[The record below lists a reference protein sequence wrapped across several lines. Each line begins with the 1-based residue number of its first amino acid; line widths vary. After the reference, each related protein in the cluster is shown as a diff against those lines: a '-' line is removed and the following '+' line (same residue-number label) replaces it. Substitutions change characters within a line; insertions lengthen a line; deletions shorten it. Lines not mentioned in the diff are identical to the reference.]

1 MQTRVKICGITN
13 VLDGLMAAEAGAD
26 MVGLM
31 FYERSP
37 RYITLAKAAVISRSL
52 PPFVLRVGVFVNPDE
67 ALVARAIG
75 ECGLSLLQFHGDEP
89 SDFCTQFGIM
99 SLKAFRLKDASSL
112 MPLESY
118 KTDAFLLDAYS
129 PIGLGGTGE
138 QFSWELAV
146 AAQKFG
152 KPVFLAGGLTPQ
164 NVADAVCHVRPFA
177 VDVSSG
183 VESAPGKKDPTKVRA
198 FVDAA
203 RSVGSEAA

>member
-13 VLDGLMAAEAGAD
+13 VPDGLMAAEAGAD

-37 RYITLAKAAVISRSL
+37 RYITLARAAVISRSL

-67 ALVARAIG
+67 ALVTRAIG
-75 ECGLSLLQFHGDEP
+75 ECGLSVLQFHGDEP

-112 MPLESY
+112 VPMESY

-164 NVADAVCHVRPFA
+164 NVADAVCQVRPFA

-198 FVDAA
+198 FVQAA

>member
-1 MQTRVKICGITN
+1 
-13 VLDGLMAAEAGAD
+13 
-26 MVGLM
+26 
-31 FYERSP
+31 
-37 RYITLAKAAVISRSL
+37 
-52 PPFVLRVGVFVNPDE
+52 
-67 ALVARAIG
+67 
-75 ECGLSLLQFHGDEP
+75 
-89 SDFCTQFGIM
+89 
-99 SLKAFRLKDASSL
+99 

-164 NVADAVCHVRPFA
+164 NVADAVCQVRPFA

-198 FVDAA
+198 FVQAA